1 MTMMMMMMTV
11 VMVSEE
17 IFNHLSVSFL
27 ATIPP
32 QQDLEK
38 VLLDKAFYKGSRHL
52 VQVPDQFGDILS
64 QFREGLGG
72 GSFPFSFGDDDDDD
86 DDDGGNGFGRNFQ
99 PFIRQFLGDDSPL
112 ARFGEGAPGQ
122 SFLQSIFDAINDED
136 DDANGLY

>member
-1 MTMMMMMMTV
+1 M
-11 VMVSEE
+11 
-17 IFNHLSVSFL
+17 IFL
-27 ATIPP
+27 ALILAALFFAVPV
-32 QQDLEK
+32 E
-38 VLLDKAFYKGSRHL
+38 GSRHL
-52 VQVPDQFGDILS
+52 LQGPDQFGDILS

-99 PFIRQFLGDDSPL
+99 PFIRQFFGDDSPL